1 MSANR
6 TDVDA
11 LLLDQNYFELDAQGY
26 STFQRMVD
34 NPPAPTDCLRCA
46 LTSQAP
52 WGATPAV
59 TDRNPD
65 QTDAALSPAT
75 VSASLTQMH
84 GTGELQFPRQAA
96 APVHIGPGRG
106 RRGTQR

>member
-1 MSANR
+1 MTANR

-11 LLLDQNYFELDAQGY
+11 FLLDQNYFELDAQGY

-34 NPPAPTDCLRCA
+34 NPPAPTDCLRRA
-46 LTSQAP
+46 LASQAP
-52 WGATPAV
+52 WHAARAV

-65 QTDAALSPAT
+65 QTGAALSPAT
-75 VSASLTQMH
+75 VSAALTQMH
-84 GTGELQFPRQAA
+84 GTGELQLPPQAA

-106 RRGTQR
+106 RRGTQ